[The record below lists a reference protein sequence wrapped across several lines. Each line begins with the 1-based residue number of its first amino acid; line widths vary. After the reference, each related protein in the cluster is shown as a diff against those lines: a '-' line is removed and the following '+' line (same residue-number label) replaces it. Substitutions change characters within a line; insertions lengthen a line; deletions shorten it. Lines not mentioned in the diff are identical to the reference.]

1 MMDYKNGKVH
11 IRMAFI
17 LLHYMNEM
25 LTCRAIES
33 ILKLKGV
40 DACRIVV
47 VDNASS
53 NGSGEK
59 LRSRYESEI
68 IHVIING
75 KNKGFS
81 EGNNI
86 GYRYVKD
93 NYDPEFIVAAN
104 NDVLF
109 PNAGFIEE
117 ISNLYKRSPFNVGGW
132 MCMCLTGICIRT
144 LSKIQYRS
152 SA

>member
-1 MMDYKNGKVH
+1 MAYNNEKVH

-17 LLHYMNEM
+17 LLHYMNEA
-25 LTCRAIES
+25 LTSRAVES
-33 ILKLKGV
+33 ILELKGV
-40 DACRIVV
+40 DDCRIVV

-59 LRSRYESEI
+59 LRNKYESEI
-68 IHVIING
+68 IHVIICNENG
-75 KNKGFS
+75 GFS
-81 EGNNI
+81 KGNNV

-93 NYDPEFIVAAN
+93 NYDSEFIVAAN

-144 LSKIQYRS
+144 LSNIQYRS